1 MNDLPE
7 KLRHFAAMRKQLG
20 GHPVGYE
27 YFQQAADKIES
38 MEHQIAML
46 EHAIDLSQKSTVSAF
61 QEWIKWYKLNYTKQ
75 GDSDEKIK

>member
-1 MNDLPE
+1 MNNLPE

-46 EHAIDLSQKSTVSAF
+46 EHAIDLSQQSTVSAF
-61 QEWIKWYKLNYTKQ
+61 QEWIKWYKFKYSQSK
-75 GDSDEKIK
+75 E